1 MMMTPL
7 PFKLLIILGAGRS
20 GTNALRDALTNLD
33 GVETWPCDEINP
45 IWRHG
50 NLRWP
55 TDEIPPERATLKVQR
70 FIRNAFIKQWQATG
84 KPEMLVEKTCANSLR
99 VPFIAKVFPE
109 AVFLHIVRDGRDVVP
124 SAKRRWQG
132 RMEMPS
138 LPYFIAKARYVPL
151 MDLPFYGTRFLGTRI
166 RLLLKLQ
173 ERLRRWGPIH
183 DGIFDGPMD
192 DLDLVCARQWAA
204 CVIKTSDALDE
215 IPASRAITLGYE
227 NFVASPE
234 VTISNVLEKLGQTVA
249 PDAVSAAVS
258 HINSNSVGRD
268 EAKPDGP
275 MTPAQTEMAPALG
288 RHGYLS

>member
-1 MMMTPL
+1 MTPL
-7 PFKLLIILGAGRS
+7 PFKPLIILGAGRS

-70 FIRNAFIKQWQATG
+70 FIRDAFIKQWQATG
-84 KPEMLVEKTCANSLR
+84 KPEILVEKTCANSLR

-151 MDLPFYGTRFLGTRI
+151 MDLPFYGTRYLGTRI
-166 RLLLKLQ
+166 RLILKLE

-183 DGIFDGPMD
+183 DGMFDGPID

-215 IPASRAITLGYE
+215 IPASKAMTLHYE
-227 NFVASPE
+227 DFVASPE
-234 VTISNVLEKLGQTVA
+234 VTISNLLEKLGQTVA

-268 EAKPDGP
+268 KPKPDGP
-275 MTPAQTEMAPALG
+275 ATPVQTEMAPALG
-288 RHGYLS
+288 RHGYLF